1 MKNSLHLSCLAAS
14 FFAFAGSVS
23 AQTAP
28 PAPTAAPAP
37 INATAAV
44 NITPL
49 RVDMTSTK
57 EADQLLLRN
66 DSAMPLTVQI
76 RLFGWNQGDGSDVY
90 APNQD
95 FVVSPSII
103 TIAPQSTQ
111 TLHVVPNG
119 QRDSMTERTYRIV
132 VDQIIAKQV
141 QAGGVTQT
149 RLRMTI
155 PLFSGG
161 EQASAANMEYVIKG
175 NRLYVTNKG
184 GRGASFAPMN
194 VQFGAA
200 NAAPVSLQNSP
211 RYVLSQSTMSV
222 AMPANFI
229 CGGNPVN
236 ISGMI
241 DSKPFNVVATQNCT

>member
-1 MKNSLHLSCLAAS
+1 MNNTLHISCLAAS
-14 FFAFAGSVS
+14 LFALAGPVS
-23 AQTAP
+23 AQTVASAP
-28 PAPTAAPAP
+28 PT

-66 DSAMPLTVQI
+66 DSMTPLTVQI
-76 RLFGWNQGDGSDVY
+76 RLFGWNQVDGSDVY

-95 FVVSPSII
+95 FIVSPSII
-103 TIAPQSTQ
+103 TIDPQSTQ

-119 QRDSMTERTYRIV
+119 QRDNLTERTYRIV
-132 VDQIIAKQV
+132 LDQIIAKQV
-141 QAGGVTQT
+141 HAAGVTQT

-161 EQASAANMEYVIKG
+161 EQADAANIEYAIKG
-175 NRLYVTNKG
+175 NRLYMTNKG

-194 VQFGAA
+194 VQFGTA
-200 NAAPVSLQNSP
+200 NASPVSLQNSP

-229 CGGNPVN
+229 CGGNPVS
-236 ISGMI
+236 ISGTI
-241 DSKPFNVVATQNCT
+241 DSKPFNVVATQNCS